1 MTHIMHSTS
10 TFPVEHMASY
20 DRRYVINFEARQSG
34 DGFIKVFRHNDEPST
49 SPQATDLDAMPLG
62 VHRELVEQLVNRFF
76 DIHAPLFPVLSRAD
90 FIASSPLDPLLLYVI
105 CGISSIS
112 RQVPRD
118 VLRTF
123 KSHIAGL
130 FRRDD
135 FGATS
140 NLQTIQALLLYVW
153 TLELEPTF
161 GGSKSWN
168 TLGMVIVAC
177 FPLSRGIFLTEPSSR
192 IGYPDGTRPRRPSRA
207 CK

>member
-1 MTHIMHSTS
+1 MHSTS
-10 TFPVEHMASY
+10 TFPVEHLANY
-20 DRRYVINFEARQSG
+20 DRRYVINFEGRQSG
-34 DGFIKVFRHNDEPST
+34 DGFIKVFRHNEDST
-49 SPQATDLDAMPLG
+49 RTMDTDNLSLG

-76 DIHAPLFPVLSRAD
+76 SIHAPLFPVLSRAD

-105 CGISSIS
+105 CGISSLS
-112 RQVPRD
+112 KDVPRD

-135 FGATS
+135 FGANS

-168 TLGMVIVAC
+168 TLGMVSNLRSFV
-177 FPLSRGIFLTEPSSR
+177 LR
-192 IGYPDGTRPRRPSRA
+192 
-207 CK
+207 